1 MNNSTVSEA
10 DRERWNAK
18 YRRGEHA
25 GREPSIL
32 MQEIAHF
39 LPREGRAID
48 LAGGAG
54 RHALWLAK
62 RGLEVTLVDTS
73 DVALELAR
81 QRAIELGVNLRT
93 AQLDLQTE
101 SPPAGPW
108 NVVICVHF
116 LWRPLLE
123 RIPELLA
130 PGGLFCFL
138 QPTIRNLER
147 HVRPAAEYL
156 LFERELPSLVRG
168 LSCLQYDEGWLSEG
182 RHEARLVARREP
194 APEGKV

>member
-1 MNNSTVSEA
+1 M
-10 DRERWNAK
+10 
-18 YRRGEHA
+18 
-25 GREPSIL
+25 L
-32 MQEIAHF
+32 MREIAHF

-54 RHALWLAK
+54 RHALWLAS
-62 RGLEVTLVDTS
+62 RGLDVTLVDTS

-81 QRAIELGVNLRT
+81 QRAVELGVTLQT
-93 AQLDLQTE
+93 TQVDLQTE

-156 LFERELPSLVRG
+156 LSERELPFLIRG

-194 APEGKV
+194 VPEGKA